1 MSFHFSPEYR
11 KVVEGEGMPDCNEPS
26 TRGDLIIS
34 FKIEFPK
41 YIPKKNKA
49 LIIQALKP
57 PKIETDKDLSN
68 LQQTPF
74 QPKTITS

>member
-1 MSFHFSPEYR
+1 MSFPFSPEYR

-26 TRGDLIIS
+26 TRGDLIIT

-49 LIIQALKP
+49 LITQALKP

-68 LQQTPF
+68 LQQTPL
-74 QPKTITS
+74 QLKVITG